1 MRSDDAVYATLLTS
15 GLPGTKVGYPV
26 GGAPPL
32 PWFTYKRVKGGE
44 FFGDNSNY
52 ALMQRYDI
60 DLYQRDADDDVRD
73 AFERAV
79 AQVGPFKAV
88 ESWIPTENCWVTSYS
103 VTYHPNI

>member
-1 MRSDDAVYATLLTS
+1 
-15 GLPGTKVGYPV
+15 
-26 GGAPPL
+26 
-32 PWFTYKRVKGGE
+32 
-44 FFGDNSNY
+44 
-52 ALMQRYDI
+52 MQRYDI

-73 AFERAV
+73 TFERAV